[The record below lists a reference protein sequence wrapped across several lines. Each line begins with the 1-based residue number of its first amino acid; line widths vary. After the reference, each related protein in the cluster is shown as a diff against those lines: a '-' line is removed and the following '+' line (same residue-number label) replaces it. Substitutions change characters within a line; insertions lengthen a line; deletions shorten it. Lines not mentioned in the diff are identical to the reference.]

1 MNIWNMKIEPK
12 ECNETENTGLYK
24 EIQKE
29 IQQAIQ
35 QSKKF
40 NM

>member
-1 MNIWNMKIEPK
+1 MKMEPK
-12 ECNETENTGLYK
+12 ECNETENTGWYN

-29 IQQAIQ
+29 IQHAIQ
-35 QSKKF
+35 QLKKF